1 MLYEK
6 LKFYKS
12 HFKALLKVCLASYRS
27 SFLSLLLPLTNQK
40 KTHNY
45 TFEIKVAIDVIA
57 NNLYFRRNILE
68 DFEKLV
74 EREVDKLVERQAERI
89 EEFIEQEKLKRF
101 FDGTTLLKTE
111 VDESML
117 ICKKLLKDFPLSA
130 GAISQLNKAPY
141 NLVECMLR
149 CIPSR
154 EVAYSFVLDELWAMD
169 QGNARAKKFI
179 ALSGIPKREWGNA
192 VEHSLENELW
202 SILRLNLLNQLWY
215 DFLDGDND
223 SGEALGVASMI
234 VIEKIMQKYS
244 IGIYKQESS
253 KPSFLEMINN
263 FLK

>member
-68 DFEKLV
+68 KLTEQDLTEQERNKLMELAKQEKLV
-74 EREVDKLVERQAERI
+74 GPEMLGMFTGAR
-89 EEFIEQEKLKRF
+89 
-101 FDGTTLLKTE
+101 LLKNK

-117 ICKKLLKDFPLSA
+117 ICKKLLEDFPLSA
-130 GAISQLNKAPY
+130 RAISRFSNAPS
-141 NLVECMLR
+141 NLAEYMLR

>member
-1 MLYEK
+1 M
-6 LKFYKS
+6 
-12 HFKALLKVCLASYRS
+12 
-27 SFLSLLLPLTNQK
+27 
-40 KTHNY
+40 
-45 TFEIKVAIDVIA
+45 
-57 NNLYFRRNILE
+57 E

-179 ALSGIPKREWGNA
+179 ALSGIPKREWENA
-192 VEHSLENELW
+192 VEHSLEDMLW
-202 SILRLNLLNQLWY
+202 KILRLGLLRELH
-215 DFLDGDND
+215 DGCLNGHND
-223 SGEALGVASMI
+223 SGEAMGVACMI
-234 VIEKIMQKYS
+234 VVEKIMQKYS
-244 IGIYKQESS
+244 IGVYELGYMNWGI
-253 KPSFLEMINN
+253 
-263 FLK
+263 